1 METDNE
7 LQKTQS
13 TEITQASDYEHVIS
27 TLRDAS
33 NKLAG
38 LHTAEA
44 QQRKRQEAAK

>member
-33 NKLAG
+33 NKLAA
-38 LHTAEA
+38 LLAEA
-44 QQRKRQEAAK
+44 QQQKRQEAAK